1 MKKNRLFVLV
11 FFICFLNSAYA
22 QDSIANL
29 PIEKKSYEM
38 EFENGLFI
46 RGKAIGGFFLEDW
59 WMANLCGGLE
69 YRFKKY
75 HGIGLDYVF
84 MEHFN
89 ERDTFDYVNQY
100 ETSYGFTQYDLRQ
113 YLTLDYR
120 IYDQMKPTK
129 GGDYFAFYGA
139 FFIRGGNRR
148 IWNEQGWNLQ
158 IRDFV
163 YAKYRYFDF
172 GMSIGLHYSFGK
184 SGFGFDS
191 NIGGFA
197 RIQEVYEEKV
207 QDDLS
212 IIVIDGMDDIK
223 LKPVFRFNLYYLFVS
238 RKYLKNKII
247 N

>member
-1 MKKNRLFVLV
+1 MKKNNLYIIILFLG
-11 FFICFLNSAYA
+11 FLNFASA
-22 QDSIANL
+22 QDSDKKVTINKNL
-29 PIEKKSYEM
+29 YEM
-38 EFENGLFI
+38 DFENGLFI

-139 FFIRGGNRR
+139 FFIRAGNRR
-148 IWNEQGWNLQ
+148 IWNEQGWHLQ
-158 IRDFV
+158 IRDVV

-172 GMSIGLHYSFGK
+172 GMSIGLHYAFGK

-197 RIQEVYEEKV
+197 RVQEVYEEKV

-223 LKPVFRFNLYYLFVS
+223 LKPVFRFNLYYLFGS
-238 RKYLKNKII
+238 RKYLKQLPK
-247 N
+247 